1 MIMESFADRVIEF
14 NRTVDFTG
22 RLPEGIKIMNPFRG
36 EDDYI
41 LKISS
46 DFYRKFYSDNQPR
59 RLILGINPGRLGA
72 GFTGIPFTDTKR
84 LSAECGIP
92 YTGRQTHEPSSVFVY
107 EMIKAYGGP
116 KEFYSH
122 FYITSICPLGFTHGN
137 PGGREKNYNYYDRP
151 DLTAAVYDFIT
162 ENIRKQITIGVRTD
176 NCFCLGTGKNEKF
189 LLALNAKYKF
199 FGKITALEH
208 PRFIM
213 QYRSKTIQDYIGKY
227 LQAFRQENPDD
238 ITGADGQES

>member
-41 LKISS
+41 LKVSS
-46 DFYRKFYSDNQPR
+46 AFYRKFYSDNQPR